1 VDLEE
6 PVNRVSVMR
15 DAIGTSRVDPS
26 QDMTF
31 YQRFETSARRYPD
44 RVALEVAD
52 QRITYAEL
60 RTMALALAE
69 GIIERYGGRP
79 GRIALVTASRT
90 VPAYAGYLA
99 IQRVGASV
107 VPLNPEYP
115 EQRNLDVAQR
125 AGVEVAL
132 TDPAAAGLFSALP
145 ERFRPAVL
153 VLETDRSARE
163 PADGALPPV
172 PADLEREAFML
183 FTSGST
189 GQPKGVPIT
198 QRNFSAYL
206 SYNIPRYEVGPG
218 SRLSQVFGLTFDAHA
233 FDLFATWGGG
243 GTLVVPS
250 ATDLFHPVDFI
261 VERELTH
268 WFSVPSVI
276 RVAQQFGN
284 LPLGRATSL
293 RHSIFGAEP
302 VTMKHATLWRQVA
315 PESDIH
321 NVYGPT
327 ELSLTC
333 TEHRLTG
340 DSAGWVAGAN
350 GTVPIGIMYP
360 HLQGVLLDENGR
372 PASDGELCVR
382 GPQRFDGYLDPRENI
397 GRFVSLH
404 GDGPAIRYDGGEP
417 LTDAH
422 WYRTGDRIR
431 WESHHMVHCGRL
443 DHQVKIMGHRV
454 EIGEVEA
461 AMNRNPHVIECAVVA
476 VPVDGNTQLAAAYTG
491 TELPREEIDLWLREH
506 LPTHMVPARIQYLDR
521 IPLNE
526 NQKIDRRR
534 LTELFGAQDER

>member
-1 VDLEE
+1 
-6 PVNRVSVMR
+6 MR
-15 DAIGTSRVDPS
+15 SADGMSTADTSRG
-26 QDMTF
+26 MTF
-31 YQRFETSARRYPD
+31 YQRFETSALRYPD
-44 RVALEVAD
+44 RVALEIGD
-52 QRITYAEL
+52 QAVTYAEL
-60 RTMALALAE
+60 RRMTLALAV
-69 GIIERYGGRP
+69 GIVEKYGGRP

-90 VPAYAGYLA
+90 LAAYTGYLA

-107 VPLNPEYP
+107 VPLNPQYP
-115 EQRNLDVAQR
+115 QQRNLDIAQR

-132 TDPAAAGLFSALP
+132 TDTAAASLFTALP
-145 ERFRPAVL
+145 ERFRPIVL
-153 VLETDRSARE
+153 IMEADRSARE
-163 PADGALPPV
+163 PAAGVLPPV
-172 PADLEREAFML
+172 PCDLGQEAFML

-206 SYNIPRYEVGPG
+206 NYNIPRYEVGPG

-250 ATDLFHPVDFI
+250 ADDLFHPVDFI

-268 WFSVPSVI
+268 WFSVPSVV
-276 RVAQQFGN
+276 RVAQQLGN

-302 VTMKHATLWRQVA
+302 VTMKHVQLWRQVA
-315 PESDIH
+315 PNSDIH

-340 DSAGWVAGAN
+340 DSAEWVAGAN
-350 GTVPIGIMYP
+350 GTVPIGTMYR
-360 HLQGVLLDENGR
+360 HMEGVLLDENGR
-372 PASDGELCVR
+372 PASEGELCVR

-404 GDGPAIRYDGGEP
+404 GDGPAVLYDGNEP
-417 LTDAH
+417 LTGAH

-431 WESHHMVHCGRL
+431 WEGGHMVHCGRL

-476 VPVDGNTQLAAAYTG
+476 LSVEGDTQLVAAYTG
-491 TELPREEIDLWLREH
+491 TELPREEIDIWLREH
-506 LPTHMVPARIQYLDR
+506 LPAHMVPARIQYLDR

-526 NQKIDRRR
+526 NQKIDRKR
-534 LTELFGAQDER
+534 LAELFGARK